1 MEERIRRYE
10 RYIKREARKVR
21 EGDSGGFER
30 RGDEIFREERRERLI
45 RLHEDMILSFQHE
58 RLVHLLIM
66 LFFVFITVGLLFL
79 TIFGV
84 VSGVLIGG
92 VLYCLLILDFIMA
105 VLSGAYVKHY
115 YFLENHVQGLYG
127 YFSELLR

>member
-21 EGDSGGFER
+21 EGDSGGFE
-30 RGDEIFREERRERLI
+30 GLGGEIFREERQERLI
-45 RLHEDMILSFQHE
+45 RLHEDMVASFQHE

-66 LFFVFITVGLLFL
+66 LFFVFITVVLLFL

-84 VSGVLIGG
+84 CFGWLFGG
-92 VLYCLLILDFIMA
+92 VLYCLLVLDFIMA
-105 VLSGAYVKHY
+105 VLSGAYVRHY
-115 YFLENHVQGLYG
+115 YYLENHVQGLYS
-127 YFSELLR
+127 YFEELLK